1 MILEM
6 QYRSLQ
12 DYVRENCKI
21 ENIHYIAIW
30 RSIFCLEA
38 VGVTDYFN
46 ILYLAELCLTFVV
59 ANAKSETGLSHT
71 KRVENNYRSQ
81 LGKEPLFSLM
91 RMAMDVTPYTEY
103 SLTKTEEVFLTKKS
117 IARPEHQ

>member
-1 MILEM
+1 M

-81 LGKEPLFSLM
+81 LGKEPLSSLM